1 MARALPRLLFLV
13 LTVATACGGEGDGAA
28 PGARNDDAQQ
38 AAGLP
43 AGRDTAQAREAVV
56 RLQAEL
62 AQAFVRG
69 DPAPAERILAS
80 DFVGVSMDGL
90 SETKAQAVAKIRS
103 DSATVAGTTL
113 QTDTTDVRIY
123 GDAAVVRTSGTLRAR
138 SGQQS
143 ATRRFRTTDVFV
155 WRDGRWQ
162 LAVAHVSSVAEPQG
176 RSRTP

>member
-1 MARALPRLLFLV
+1 MARALPGLLL
-13 LTVATACGGEGDGAA
+13 LLMVAAACGREGDG
-28 PGARNDDAQQ
+28 GAGGRNDTAQP
-38 AAGLP
+38 AGLP
-43 AGRDTAQAREAVV
+43 AGRDTARAREAVV

-69 DPAPAERILAS
+69 DPGPAQQILAE
-80 DFVGVSMDGL
+80 DFVGVSMGGL

-103 DSATVAGTTL
+103 DSAAVAGATL
-113 QTDTTDVRIY
+113 QTDSTTVRVY

-138 SGQQS
+138 SGQQP

-162 LAVAHVSSVAEPQG
+162 LAVAHVSPVAEPQG